1 MGYGAK
7 IWGWKEKK
15 EIEKIHER
23 FLKWMLGINW
33 KTVGYLCKV
42 REVERQM
49 MKGRVG
55 KRAQDYEKILHEE
68 SKGVLAEK
76 CLKEMKEKR
85 KDNRQIGTRKKR
97 IFQKKR

>member
-42 REVERQM
+42 REVER
-49 MKGRVG
+49 
-55 KRAQDYEKILHEE
+55 
-68 SKGVLAEK
+68 
-76 CLKEMKEKR
+76 
-85 KDNRQIGTRKKR
+85 
-97 IFQKKR
+97 